1 MKKSLKWKSKVNN
14 LNSELCMAS
23 EIQTKFQ
30 DEACFSSNT
39 HTLAKMC
46 FSPRPYISHPCKG
59 VRSCHQHFFDMISF
73 ESLCFSMVT
82 SGEQTGITS
91 VYIERTVQRP
101 VGRNKHNIMKSL
113 YYRDRETEARN
124 TFRNEA

>member
-23 EIQTKFQ
+23 EIQNNFQ

-46 FSPRPYISHPCKG
+46 FSPRPYVSYPCKG
-59 VRSCHQHFFDMISF
+59 VHSCHQHFFDMISF
-73 ESLCFSMVT
+73 
-82 SGEQTGITS
+82 
-91 VYIERTVQRP
+91 
-101 VGRNKHNIMKSL
+101 KSL
-113 YYRDRETEARN
+113 RSSMFT
-124 TFRNEA
+124 